1 MGVEI
6 ERKFLVAGD
15 GWRAHVVRSLH
26 IRDEIIART
35 PSRKVRVRVSDRT
48 ATLAI
53 KAKTRG
59 IVDAEYEYPIP
70 LDDAEELLRTQC
82 DGAIL
87 RKTRHEVPHAGRLWQ
102 VDVYEDILAGIV
114 LAEVELP
121 HELTV
126 LTLPPWVGAEVTGD
140 PRYKKVNLLASR
152 LAQRNASGIGD

>member
-6 ERKFLVAGD
+6 ERKFLVASD

-26 IRDEIIART
+26 IRDGIIART
-35 PSRKVRVRVSDRT
+35 PNRKVRVRVSDGT

-70 LDDAEELLRTQC
+70 LDDAEELLRLHC
-82 DGAIL
+82 DGVTL

-102 VDVYEDILAGIV
+102 VDVYEDILAGIE

-121 HELTV
+121 HETAALV
-126 LTLPPWVGAEVTGD
+126 VPSWVGTEVTGD
-140 PRYKKVNLLASR
+140 PRYKKVSLLAGR
-152 LAQRNASGIGD
+152 LAQRAGTAR